1 MKKIILTISM
11 VAMFF
16 ACDDRLEDL
25 NTPRKNA
32 AVVPF
37 ETLFASGT
45 RSLFDMMVS
54 SDVND
59 NNFRLYAQYWA
70 QTTYPDES
78 QYNMVGRQLPDN
90 VWQNGYRDVLKD
102 LDESKKILNETW
114 EARLMSEEDRQTQE
128 AMIESLEVYTW
139 SVMADM
145 WGALPYTEAL
155 DINNLNPKYDM
166 ASDVYNSIIDTLN
179 DAITKLGSGG
189 MGFSEEQDLVYQG
202 DVEKWLKFA
211 NSLKVRLAVTISDV
225 DAPKATT
232 MINEA
237 LASGVFESN
246 EDNATIAYLS
256 ESPNT
261 NPLWLDLVASGRADY
276 VVANTIVDKMLE
288 LDDPRL
294 TVFADPMEDGSYVGG
309 EYGTSNTYS
318 QNSHVGAIFHEPAL
332 EGVILDYVEINFLL
346 AEAAA
351 KGLAITGLSA
361 EEYYEQGIRAS
372 FEYWGFDEATAD
384 AYLAQ
389 PEVAYATAAG
399 DWKQKIGIQEWIAYF
414 NRGVEGWN
422 VWRRLDFEGFN
433 VPDGLDE
440 SDIPRRLIFPI
451 KEATLNQGSLDDA
464 IQMIGGSDDVQ
475 TRVFWDVF

>member
-1 MKKIILTISM
+1 MKKIVLIISM
-11 VAMFF
+11 MVMFF
-16 ACDDRLEDL
+16 ACNDRLEDL

-37 ETLFASGT
+37 ETVFASGT

-90 VWQNGYRDVLKD
+90 IWQNGYRDVLKD
-102 LDESKKILNETW
+102 LNEAKKILNETW
-114 EARLMSEEDRQTQE
+114 EARVMTEEDRQTQE
-128 AMIESLEVYTW
+128 GIIETLEVYTW
-139 SVMADM
+139 SVMADI

-155 DINNLNPKYDM
+155 DINNLNPKYDLS
-166 ASDVYNSIIDTLN
+166 ADVYSSIIQTL
-179 DAITKLGSGG
+179 DGAITKIGSGG
-189 MGFSEEQDLVYQG
+189 VGFSSDQDMVYHG

-225 DAPKATT
+225 DGAKATT

-237 LASGVFESN
+237 LAAGVFESN
-246 EDNATIAYLS
+246 DDNATISYLP

-276 VVANTIVDKMLE
+276 VIANTIVDKMLE

-294 TVFADPMEDGSYVGG
+294 EVYADPMEDGTYLGG
-309 EYGTSNTYS
+309 EYGTSNTYALA
-318 QNSHVGAIFHEPAL
+318 SHIGALFHEPDL
-332 EGVILDYVEINFLL
+332 EGVILDYAEISFML

-351 KGLAITGLSA
+351 KGLAITGLTA
-361 EEYYEQGIRAS
+361 EEYYNQGIMAS
-372 FEYWGFDEATAD
+372 FEYWGVEGAED
-384 AYLAQ
+384 YLAQ

-399 DWKQKIGIQEWIAYF
+399 EWQQKIGIQEWIAYY
-414 NRGVEGWN
+414 NRGFEGWN
-422 VWRRLDFEGFN
+422 VWRRLDFDGFN
-433 VPDGLDE
+433 VPDGLLE

-451 KEATLNQGSLDDA
+451 KEATLNQGSLDEA
-464 IQMIGGSDDVQ
+464 IEMIGGSDDVQ
-475 TRVFWDVF
+475 TKVFWDIF

>member
-1 MKKIILTISM
+1 MALL
-11 VAMFF
+11 F
-16 ACDDRLEDL
+16 ACNDRLEEL

-32 AVVPF
+32 AEVPF

-102 LDESKKILNETW
+102 LDEAKRVLNETW
-114 EARLMSEEDRQTQE
+114 ETRLMSEEDRQTQE
-128 AMIESLEVYTW
+128 GMIEVLEVYTW

-155 DINNLNPKYDM
+155 DIENLNPKYDM

-179 DAITKLGSGG
+179 VAIVKIGSGG
-189 MGFSEEQDLVYQG
+189 APFPNEQDLIYGRYDETVDKVAQ
-202 DVEKWLKFA
+202 WLKFA

-246 EDNATIAYLS
+246 EDNAAIAYMS

-294 TVFADPMEDGSYVGG
+294 TVYADPMADGSYIGG
-309 EYGTSNTYS
+309 EYGTANTYS
-318 QNSHVGAIFHEPAL
+318 KNSRVGAVFHEPAL
-332 EGVILDYVEINFLL
+332 EGVILDFAEVNFLL

-351 KGLAITGLSA
+351 KGLAITGMTA
-361 EEYYEQGIRAS
+361 EEYYNQAIKAS

-384 AYLAQ
+384 AYLAR
-389 PEVAYATAAG
+389 PEVAYATAPG
-399 DWKQKIGIQEWIAYF
+399 DWKQKIGVQEWIAYF
-414 NRGVEGWN
+414 NRGFEGWN

-433 VPDGLDE
+433 VPEGLSE
-440 SDIPRRLIFPI
+440 ADIPRRLIFPI
-451 KEATLNQGSLDDA
+451 KEATLNPSSLDAA
-464 IQMIGGSDDVQ
+464 IEMIGGADNAQ
-475 TRVFWDVF
+475 TKVFWDVF

>member
-1 MKKIILTISM
+1 M

-16 ACDDRLEDL
+16 ACDDRLEEL

-32 AVVPF
+32 AEVPF
-37 ETLFASGT
+37 ETVFASGT

-114 EARLMSEEDRQTQE
+114 EARLMTEEDRQTNE
-128 AMIESLEVYTW
+128 AIIESLEVYTW

-166 ASDVYNSIIDTLN
+166 ASDVYNSIIQTLD
-179 DAITKLGSGG
+179 DAIVKLGSGG
-189 MGFSEEQDLVYQG
+189 MGFSEDQDLVYQG

-225 DAPKATT
+225 DGPKATT

-246 EDNATIAYLS
+246 DDNATIAYMS

-288 LDDPRL
+288 LNDPRL

-309 EYGTSNTYS
+309 EYGTSNTYA
-318 QNSHVGAIFHEPAL
+318 QNSHVGAIYHEPDL
-332 EGVILDYVEINFLL
+332 EGVILDYAEVNFLL

-351 KGLAITGLSA
+351 KGLAITGLTA
-361 EEYYEQGIRAS
+361 EEYYDQAIKAS
-372 FEYWGFDEATAD
+372 FEYWGFDEAAAD

-389 PEVAYATAAG
+389 PAVAYATAAG

-414 NRGVEGWN
+414 NRGIEGWN
-422 VWRRLDFEGFN
+422 VWRRLDFQGFN

-451 KEATLNQGSLDDA
+451 KEATLNPGSLDAA
-464 IQMIGGSDDVQ
+464 IEMIGGSDDVK
-475 TRVFWDVF
+475 TKVFWDVF

>member
-1 MKKIILTISM
+1 MM
-11 VAMFF
+11 AMFF

-25 NTPRKNA
+25 NTPKKNA
-32 AVVPF
+32 ALAPF

-45 RSLFDMMVS
+45 RNLFDMMVS

-102 LDESKKILNETW
+102 LSESKKILNETW
-114 EARLMSEEDRQTQE
+114 EARLMSEEDRQTNE
-128 AMIESLEVYTW
+128 GIIESLEVYIW
-139 SVMADM
+139 SVLADC

-155 DINNLNPKYDM
+155 DLNNLNPKYDM
-166 ASDVYNSIIDTLN
+166 ASDVYTSIIQTL
-179 DAITKLGSGG
+179 DGAITKISSGG
-189 MGFSEEQDLVYQG
+189 LGFSEDQDMVYHG
-202 DVEKWLKFA
+202 DVAQWLKFA

-225 DAPKATT
+225 DAAKATT

-237 LASGVFESN
+237 LASGIFESS
-246 EDNATIAYLS
+246 EDNATIGYMS

-288 LDDPRL
+288 LNDLRL
-294 TVFADPMEDGSYVGG
+294 TVFADSMEDGSYVGG

-318 QNSHVGAIFHEPAL
+318 QNSHIGELFHEPDL
-332 EGVILDYVEINFLL
+332 EGVILSYSEINFML
-346 AEAAA
+346 AEAVA
-351 KGLAITGLSA
+351 KGLAITGLTA
-361 EEYYEQGIRAS
+361 EEYYNEGIKAS
-372 FEYWGFDEATAD
+372 FEDWGFDEATAD

-389 PEVAYATAAG
+389 PAVAYATAAG
-399 DWKQKIGIQEWIAYF
+399 DWKQKIGTQEWIAYF
-414 NRGVEGWN
+414 NRGFEGWN

-433 VPDGLDE
+433 VPEGLDE

-451 KEATLNQGSLDDA
+451 KEATLNQGSLDAA
-464 IQMIGGSDDVQ
+464 IEMIGGSDDVQ
-475 TRVFWDVF
+475 TKVFWDVF